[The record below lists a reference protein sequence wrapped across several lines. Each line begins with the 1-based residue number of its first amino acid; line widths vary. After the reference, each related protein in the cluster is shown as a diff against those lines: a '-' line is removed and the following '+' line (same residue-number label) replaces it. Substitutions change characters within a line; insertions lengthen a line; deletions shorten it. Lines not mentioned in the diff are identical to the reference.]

1 MSMNK
6 VLAGFQ
12 LLFRRFSADNKG
24 AVAIVYGPM
33 VIVLLLAAGVAI
45 DYSRAYL
52 VKKEISR
59 ALDASILAAGSMA
72 NADED
77 TMKAMAERYFDAN
90 LSTETKTKYDPQLVF
105 SYNSATAE
113 ITASSTAVM
122 DTYLMKLAGHDTVD
136 VAATAVAGRALYDV
150 EVALVLDN
158 TGSMS
163 GSKMSSL
170 KEAATML
177 VDTLYEPNGSEDFVK
192 FALVPFTGAVNVGT
206 DKLGSGWLDE
216 AGAGQAAQQDFG
228 TSYTYWGIST
238 YDGMTALDA
247 LDHFDADWKGC
258 VRARVGTDT
267 NENGDSVSLDVW
279 DIAPDSSDANTL
291 FALHIKPVHLYT
303 NWWGGKPSDNSLRNR
318 LEDVDDE
325 CPDAEIV
332 PLTNDQDEIN
342 NQINAMNAEGWT
354 NIPTGLMWGWRVLSS
369 AAPFTEG
376 ADYGEEN
383 VRKVIVVLT
392 DGQNNLGSYYSNK
405 TQGSYSAYG
414 MTAYGNL
421 GTGYPG
427 NALEDKLED
436 VCANVKSKGILIY
449 SITFQVSDNDT
460 KTLMRN
466 CASRE
471 DMYFNSP
478 DGASLQDA
486 FEEIA
491 VGLQKLQL
499 RQ

>member
-247 LDHFDADWKGC
+247 LDHFDADWKDVFGPGLVRTQMKMVILSALMFGILRLTVLMLTRCLRFISNLCIFTPTGGAASLLIIHC
-258 VRARVGTDT
+258 VI
-267 NENGDSVSLDVW
+267 VW
-279 DIAPDSSDANTL
+279 
-291 FALHIKPVHLYT
+291 KM
-303 NWWGGKPSDNSLRNR
+303 WM
-318 LEDVDDE
+318 
-325 CPDAEIV
+325 
-332 PLTNDQDEIN
+332 
-342 NQINAMNAEGWT
+342 MNA
-354 NIPTGLMWGWRVLSS
+354 R
-369 AAPFTEG
+369 
-376 ADYGEEN
+376 
-383 VRKVIVVLT
+383 
-392 DGQNNLGSYYSNK
+392 
-405 TQGSYSAYG
+405 
-414 MTAYGNL
+414 
-421 GTGYPG
+421 
-427 NALEDKLED
+427 
-436 VCANVKSKGILIY
+436 
-449 SITFQVSDNDT
+449 
-460 KTLMRN
+460 MRRL
-466 CASRE
+466 CH
-471 DMYFNSP
+471 
-478 DGASLQDA
+478 
-486 FEEIA
+486 
-491 VGLQKLQL
+491 
-499 RQ
+499 